1 MKLSDVTFHAAALGR
16 FIPSLFRAG
25 LISPAG
31 GPRAVALTAPVLARY
46 RFTTAREVEQAYMTC
61 PERLALIDDDGA
73 LTYRQLRDHSRTFA
87 RWLRSLGLDE
97 IRLGVMARNGRG
109 IITPLAAK
117 GYAGAHIFLLNVGS
131 SPEQLAG
138 CIEENRINVLVIDDE
153 FIDRLAPADGPN
165 PTNSASPIDGLHVV
179 IGHESGAEIP
189 AELAQAAS
197 LRKIVENPR
206 DVEKHKLPTWPKHG
220 HIVLMSSGTTGIPKG
235 IMRPEPTLPVVVASI
250 VDAVPW
256 RGDQKVQMTASI
268 FHTWG
273 WACLNIALG
282 LRNTIVTRRVFDPAA
297 ALDDIQRYQL
307 DGLLSSPVFFRQM
320 VEVDPDSAYYTSS
333 LKFIASAG
341 HALTPEIVKETHER
355 FGPILCNVY
364 GSTELA
370 LASTATMEE
379 VAKDPTI
386 GGKIASGTKLRILDE
401 EGNEVPRGEV
411 GEIYLTNSTALIG
424 YTNPKIPLNKV
435 DGLISIGDLGY
446 IDPDGYLHVVGRA
459 DDMIIVGGENVHPQS
474 VTEVLEAMPGIAE
487 VHAGGVEDETTFQRI
502 AVWAVTTRDALGNTV
517 TADSIRTWVRENL
530 ADHSVPRDVHFLD
543 KLPRNATGK
552 VVPRLLSHTD

>member
-1 MKLSDVTFHAAALGR
+1 MKLSDIIFHAAALAR

-73 LTYRQLRDHSRTFA
+73 LTYRQLREESQTFA
-87 RWLRSLGLDE
+87 RWLLSLGLEE

-153 FIDRLAPADGPN
+153 FIDRLDSSSTIA
-165 PTNSASPIDGLHVV
+165 GLHVV
-179 IGHESGAEIP
+179 IGHESGKDIP
-189 AELAQAAS
+189 TELAQAAT

-297 ALDDIQRYQL
+297 ALDDIERYQL

-320 VEVDPDSAYYTSS
+320 VEVDPDSAFDTSS

-370 LASTATMEE
+370 LASTASMEE

-446 IDPDGYLHVVGRA
+446 IDPEGYLHVVGRA

-474 VTEVLEAMPGIAE
+474 VTEVLEAMPGIHE
-487 VHAGGVEDETTFQRI
+487 VHAGGVEDSETFQRI
-502 AVWAVTTRDALGNTV
+502 AVWAVPTADAAGHAV
-517 TADSIRTWVRENL
+517 TADAIRAWVRENL

-552 VVPRLLSHTD
+552 VVPRLLHGTD

>member
-206 DVEKHKLPTWPKHG
+206 DVEKQKLPTWPKHG

-320 VEVDPDSAYYTSS
+320 VEVDPDSAYDTSS

-341 HALTPEIVKETHER
+341 HALTPEIVMETHER